1 MIRLIGLRCKHSNVL
16 SREVLIAR
24 FLLGNLEITN
34 ERSSVL
40 LNEINHLDNLFL
52 MECFELVAVRIVL
65 RAKRSGSG
73 ACSSTGR
80 ATR

>member
-24 FLLGNLEITN
+24 FLLGNLEITLGRSNMGEAN

-40 LNEINHLDNLFL
+40 LNEINHLDNLFFDG
-52 MECFELVAVRIVL
+52 MF
-65 RAKRSGSG
+65 
-73 ACSSTGR
+73 
-80 ATR
+80 